1 MNNIKKTK
9 LEFMTMMSKIG
20 KQWGLGEPVG
30 KVWGLLL
37 FEDQSLSQREIAN
50 ECNYSLSLVS
60 PSLTF
65 LEKMGLI
72 GIVEKRGRE
81 KMYAATLSFLEG
93 FEKILRNFMQLSVDP
108 VIDLLSEIKNTG
120 DKKVEKKLE
129 KVMNEY
135 KKTVILSNFFL
146 NLIKTKK
153 ALDIKQLS
161 KLFGRGGIRVRP
173 KALLDKMPTIR

>member
-1 MNNIKKTK
+1 MNAMQKTK
-9 LEFMTMMSKIG
+9 LEFMAMMTKIG

-37 FEDQSLSQREIAN
+37 FEDQPLSQREIAS

-81 KMYAATLSFLEG
+81 KLYGATLSFLEA
-93 FEKILRNFMQLSVDP
+93 FEKILSNFMQLSVEP
-108 VIDLLSEIKNTG
+108 VIQLLSKVKNTG
-120 DKKVEKKLE
+120 DKKAEKKLQ
-129 KVMNEY
+129 KIMNEY

-146 NLIKTKK
+146 KLIKTKK
-153 ALDIKQLS
+153 ALNVRQLS
-161 KLFGRGGIRVRP
+161 KLFSKEGIHVSP
-173 KALLDKMPTIR
+173 KELLDKMPAIR